1 MTEMRTLVEGFPAQL
16 DEAIGIGKNAKLP
29 VAANPIRN
37 VLISGLG
44 GSGIGGTI
52 VSEFAFESA
61 PVPVTVTKGYFI
73 PKFVNENS
81 LVIISSYSGNTEE
94 TVACLEQAIARKA
107 HVVCIT
113 SGGKVAEIARAQNLG
128 LILIPGGNPPRACLG
143 YSLTQLLFIFVHYD
157 LLPKQT
163 LADLEASLSLLK
175 KDQPAIRKAGEDL
188 AARLHGRMPVIYCTS
203 NYEGIAV
210 RFRQQLNENAKI
222 LCWHHVIPE
231 MNHNEL
237 VGWAGGSEEI
247 AVVLFTDPDEYDRNN
262 YRIAINR
269 DIISRFTPH
278 FFEVEAKGKSR
289 IEKAIY
295 LIHLGDWASVF
306 LADLR
311 GVDAVEVNVI
321 NFLKGELAKK

>member
-1 MTEMRTLVEGFPAQL
+1 MTEMRTLVEGFPSQL
-16 DEAIGIGKNAKLP
+16 EEALKIGRNAKLP
-29 VAANPIRN
+29 VLSSPIRN

-52 VSEFAFESA
+52 VSELAFGHS

-73 PKFVNENS
+73 PAFTGPDS

-94 TVACLEQAIARKA
+94 TVACLEQALAKKA
-107 HVVCIT
+107 TIVCIS
-113 SGGKVAEIARAQNLG
+113 SGGKVAEIAEANNLG
-128 LILIPGGNPPRACLG
+128 LIRIPGGNPPRSCLG
-143 YSLTQLLFIFVHYD
+143 YSLTQLVFIFAHYN
-157 LLPKQT
+157 LLPKQAI
-163 LADLEASLSLLK
+163 ADLESAVSLL
-175 KDQPAIRKAGEDL
+175 QREHVAIRKSGEDL
-188 AARLHGRMPVIYCTS
+188 AAKLHGRLPVIYCTT
-203 NYEGIAV
+203 NNEGIAI

-222 LCWHHVIPE
+222 LCWHQVIPE

-237 VGWAGGSEEI
+237 VGWAGGTEEI
-247 AVVLFTDPDEYDRNN
+247 AVVLFNDPAEYERNQ
-262 YRIAINR
+262 YRVQLNR
-269 DIISRFTPH
+269 DIISRYTPH
-278 FFEVEAKGKSR
+278 FFEVDSKGNSR

-321 NFLKGELAKK
+321 NFLKGELSKK